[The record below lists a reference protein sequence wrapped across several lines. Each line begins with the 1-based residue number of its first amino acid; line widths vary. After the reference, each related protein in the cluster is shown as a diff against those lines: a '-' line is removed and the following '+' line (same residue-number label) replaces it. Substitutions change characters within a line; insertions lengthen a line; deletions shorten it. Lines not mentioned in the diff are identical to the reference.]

1 MFQRFT
7 HPIATF
13 TATMLLGVCALL
25 AAVIFAGRPLR
36 TIVPLVFV
44 LLVVA
49 GAARYGVMVGI
60 LGSLL
65 GAAIFARYL
74 FPPIGSLQIEAT
86 VARAN
91 IGWMLLGGI
100 SLSYLFAGTGIS
112 DKHKHHHK

>member
-1 MFQRFT
+1 MFQRFA
-7 HPIATF
+7 HPIATLI
-13 TATMLLGVCALL
+13 ATMLLAVFALL
-25 AAVIFAGRPLR
+25 AALTFAGRPLR
-36 TIVPLVFV
+36 TVVPLVFV

-60 LGSLL
+60 FGSLL

-74 FPPIGSLQIEAT
+74 FPPIGSMQVEAG

-91 IGWMLLGGI
+91 LGWMLLGGI
-100 SLSYLFAGTGIS
+100 SLSYLFAGSGIS